1 MVQERRKME
10 GKMDLMTVKKNI
22 IQGVIFLL
30 LLQVEVW
37 TKEICFSCWQ
47 SQVLFKELDSF
58 YSWICGSKLIPNPF
72 QILFGKG

>member
-1 MVQERRKME
+1 MVQQRRTME
-10 GKMDLMTVKKNI
+10 GKTDSMTAKEKYHKRSD
-22 IQGVIFLL
+22 FLL